1 VNEAHA
7 QRTALVA
14 LLALLALV
22 GCDTSSND
30 RRAEGDCAAVVDYD
44 GHRYQGHGELVRA
57 PATTGRV
64 ETGTEPS
71 CDDGT
76 GEAGGGTVQVE
87 ELAALPMS
95 RAVLVRGSLY
105 VRSDRPFP
113 EAARSWFRAPAC
125 ASAGEIRL
133 AGAWLAVDEAQEPR
147 FDGDL
152 RAPYRVQVRV
162 ADGPEDYRGTVVWIR
177 ADEDTRPTLEP
188 EDVRTSLWEGGG
200 LVARVRCEG
209 GAFRA
214 TSLTSTPG

>member
-1 VNEAHA
+1 MNDGHFL
-7 QRTALVA
+7 RTTLTA
-14 LLALLALV
+14 LLALLALA
-22 GCDTSSND
+22 GCDAPTDDGRAD
-30 RRAEGDCAAVVDYD
+30 RDCAAVVEYA
-44 GHRYQGHGELVRA
+44 GHRYQAHGELLRA

-64 ETGTEPS
+64 ESATEPS
-71 CDDGT
+71 CDDGN
-76 GEAGGGTVQVE
+76 GEAGGGSVQVE
-87 ELAALPMS
+87 ELAAMPMS

-105 VRSDRPFP
+105 VRSDLPFP
-113 EAARSWFRAPAC
+113 EAARGWFRAPAC
-125 ASAGEIRL
+125 TSPGEVRL
-133 AGAWLAVDEAQEPR
+133 AGVWLAVGGAQEPR

-162 ADGPEDYRGTVVWIR
+162 AEGPEEYRGTAVWIR
-177 ADEDTRPTLEP
+177 ADERTSPTLEP

>member
-1 VNEAHA
+1 
-7 QRTALVA
+7 
-14 LLALLALV
+14 
-22 GCDTSSND
+22 
-30 RRAEGDCAAVVDYD
+30 
-44 GHRYQGHGELVRA
+44 
-57 PATTGRV
+57 
-64 ETGTEPS
+64 
-71 CDDGT
+71 
-76 GEAGGGTVQVE
+76 VQVE

-125 ASAGEIRL
+125 ASPGEVRL
-133 AGAWLAVDEAQEPR
+133 AGAWLAVDGGPEPR

-152 RAPYRVQVRV
+152 RPPYRVQVRV
-162 ADGPEDYRGTVVWIR
+162 AHGPEDYRGTTVWVR
-177 ADEDTRPTLEP
+177 ADEDTSPTLAP